1 MDLVVGLCQAP
12 SPIPGWCGRWPPS
25 SCAMPC
31 QAGPR
36 SDPCCLQVVPH
47 CRPTCLTL
55 SPIQPEQCGGRGQ
68 ACCPLWSS
76 RGVTHFRH
84 SCWLQ
89 DFPSAC
95 FVPCQG
101 PEHPNPGK
109 KFTAR
114 GFPRHCYLPDNEKG
128 RKVSDLLP
136 APPGASPALERCPEE
151 GRAFDS
157 NQGAVP

>member
-1 MDLVVGLCQAP
+1 MRGAWAGVLPSLVEQGGDAFQA
-12 SPIPGWCGRWPPS
+12 
-25 SCAMPC
+25 
-31 QAGPR
+31 Q
-36 SDPCCLQVVPH
+36 
-47 CRPTCLTL
+47 
-55 SPIQPEQCGGRGQ
+55 
-68 ACCPLWSS
+68 
-76 RGVTHFRH
+76 
-84 SCWLQ
+84 LQ

-136 APPGASPALERCPEE
+136 TPPGVSPALERCPEE
-151 GRAFDS
+151 SRALDS